1 MTTLKKLLLVLGLGA
16 LPLATLAQKVVKPA
30 TTTNNATANVALK
43 NETDSA
49 SYALGILIAKN
60 LIAQGLDSL
69 NPQVLAESMKL
80 VLSEKPVKFTDQQAQ
95 QIATTYA
102 QELKKIQAE
111 KNLKKGEAFLAKNKQ
126 RTGVITTA
134 SGLQYEVIKAGPDG
148 PKPGPTS
155 KCKAHYHGTLLNG
168 LVFDSSVER
177 GQPLPVSCNG
187 VIKAW
192 TEALQLMT
200 VGTKLKIYC
209 HPNIAYGMNGSPPK
223 IGPNEVLVFEMELI
237 SIDQP

>member
-1 MTTLKKLLLVLGLGA
+1 MTSKKILIMLSVGVLSF
-16 LPLATLAQKVVKPA
+16 TSQAQKKGTVKPA
-30 TTTNNATANVALK
+30 TNTASTPVVLK
-43 NETDSA
+43 TETDSA

-60 LIAQGLDSL
+60 LMAQGIDTL
-69 NPQVLAESMKL
+69 NTQALAEAMKL
-80 VLSEKPVKFTDQQAQ
+80 VLGEKAVKFTDAQAQ
-95 QIATTYA
+95 QIATTFA
-102 QELKKIQAE
+102 QELKKAQGD
-111 KNLKKGEAFLAKNKQ
+111 KNLKTGEAFLAKNKT
-126 RTGVITTA
+126 RPGVVTTA
-134 SGLQYEVIKAGPDG
+134 SGLQYEVIKQGPDG

-168 LVFDSSVER
+168 TVFDSSVER

-192 TEALQLMT
+192 TEALQMMT

-209 HPNIAYGMNGSPPK
+209 HPSIAYGLNGSPPK
-223 IGPNEVLVFEMELI
+223 IGANEVLIFEMELI